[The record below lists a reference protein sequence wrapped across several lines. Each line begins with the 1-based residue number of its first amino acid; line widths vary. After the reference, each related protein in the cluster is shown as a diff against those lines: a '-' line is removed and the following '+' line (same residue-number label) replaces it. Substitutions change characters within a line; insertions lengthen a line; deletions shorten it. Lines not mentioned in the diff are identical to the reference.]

1 MTCMTLVII
10 GYFAGYVARAFSGGD
25 HWLVWLAAMAVFVW
39 ALHRAREI
47 DRR

>member
-1 MTCMTLVII
+1 MRCGTLVMI
-10 GYFAGYVARAFSGGD
+10 GYFAGYVARATCDSD
-25 HWLVWLAAMAVFVW
+25 YRLAWLAALAVLVW